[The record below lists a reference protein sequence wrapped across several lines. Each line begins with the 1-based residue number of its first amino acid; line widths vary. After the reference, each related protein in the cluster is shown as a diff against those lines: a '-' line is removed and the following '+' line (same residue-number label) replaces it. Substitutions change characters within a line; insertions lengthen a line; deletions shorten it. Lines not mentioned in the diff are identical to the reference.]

1 MSYLAGPRERG
12 EIAMLPSTL
21 KFDSC
26 LLYNNKKKTLM
37 ATNLLRRQADP
48 NETKRLRLLEV

>member
-1 MSYLAGPRERG
+1 
-12 EIAMLPSTL
+12 MLPSTL